1 LCLKCTAKIYPLR
14 YTLVKYYYFCTL
26 TGTKIVT
33 RWILHPFGY
42 FVMLNP
48 LATFVKQRRRL
59 LHLSQPDLAAK
70 AGVGLRFVRELE
82 QGKPTL
88 QLDKV
93 NAVLR
98 LFGHELAPAPIDRS
112 LLIS

>member
-1 LCLKCTAKIYPLR
+1 M
-14 YTLVKYYYFCTL
+14 TLS
-26 TGTKIVT
+26 
-33 RWILHPFGY
+33 
-42 FVMLNP
+42 
-48 LATFVKQRRRL
+48 LATFVKQRRKL

-70 AGVGLRFVRELE
+70 AGVGPRFVRELE
-82 QGKPTL
+82 HGKPTL

-112 LLIS
+112 HLAL